1 MLIGGVVLDLKID
14 FTLTLSILIAVI
26 ALVSPIIT
34 TVINNRHQLKLKK
47 IDMYEEAKRK
57 ALSEFI
63 ENAQEYLLK
72 PSYIEPTVKYYSSLD
87 KLFLYFTD
95 IDLNTFTPFDKAS
108 KNTDDYSTAT
118 IELTKIVQAL
128 SKQIA
133 KE

>member
-63 ENAQEYLLK
+63 ENAQEYVLK
-72 PSYIEPTVKYYSSLD
+72 PS
-87 KLFLYFTD
+87 
-95 IDLNTFTPFDKAS
+95 
-108 KNTDDYSTAT
+108 
-118 IELTKIVQAL
+118 
-128 SKQIA
+128 
-133 KE
+133 

>member
-1 MLIGGVVLDLKID
+1 MDLKID